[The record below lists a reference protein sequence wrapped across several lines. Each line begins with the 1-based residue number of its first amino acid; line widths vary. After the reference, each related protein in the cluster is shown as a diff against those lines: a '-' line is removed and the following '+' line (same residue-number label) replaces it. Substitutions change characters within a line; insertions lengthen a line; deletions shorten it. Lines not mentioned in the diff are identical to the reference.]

1 MKCGKLTAKLRDAV
15 PVRFYENGREIKRYK
30 NIEIPD
36 AIKELEFRDFRF
48 DVPESG
54 PITFKIFFAPGT
66 LPEIWPEARQRK
78 TRSPKDADP
87 EPMPE
92 QPEQD
97 GMEVAAEAIAEAM
110 DQAREEGQPVDE
122 IAQAVAQGA
131 EITTEIIEAE
141 DSGHEIIITAEND
154 PEDEPL
160 PETMTV
166 HYDVPSS
173 ARKALANT
181 IGEAIGA
188 YPAYQAAP
196 TFAYTIGDYT
206 LDRQGILTGP
216 HNAYLLGFLA
226 QDGYQTK

>member
-66 LPEIWPEARQRK
+66 LPETWPEARQRK
-78 TRSPKDADP
+78 TRTPKDAEATPDTAQAAT
-87 EPMPE
+87 EMP
-92 QPEQD
+92 QD
-97 GMEVAAEAIAEAM
+97 AAPQAEGLPQEATESAEDAIPAAE
-110 DQAREEGQPVDE
+110 D
-122 IAQAVAQGA
+122 
-131 EITTEIIEAE
+131 
-141 DSGHEIIITAEND
+141 N

-160 PETMTV
+160 PERMEV
-166 HYDVPSS
+166 HFDVEGS
-173 ARKALANT
+173 ARKALAHA
-181 IGEAIGA
+181 IGEGIGA
-188 YPAYQAAP
+188 YPSYKAAP
-196 TFAYTIGDYT
+196 SFTYTIGDYT
-206 LDRQGILTGP
+206 LDRHGVLTGP
-216 HNAYLLGFLA
+216 HNAYLLGLLA

>member
-15 PVRFYENGREIKRYK
+15 QVRFYENGREIKRYK

-36 AIKELEFRDFRF
+36 AIKELEFTGFKF

-54 PITFKIFFAPGT
+54 PITFKIYFEPGT
-66 LPEIWPEARQRK
+66 LPETWPEARQRK
-78 TRSPKDADP
+78 TRMPKAADP
-87 EPMPE
+87 EQMAEEPA
-92 QPEQD
+92 QD
-97 GMEVAAEAIAEAM
+97 AIEAEETALTAAM

-122 IAQAVAQGA
+122 ITQAAAQGA
-131 EITTEIIEAE
+131 EITTEIIDAA
-141 DSGHEIIITAEND
+141 DDGHEIIITAEDD
-154 PEDEPL
+154 PQDDPQ

-166 HYDVPSS
+166 HYDVPGS
-173 ARKALANT
+173 ARKALANA

-196 TFAYTIGDYT
+196 TFAYIIGEYT

>member
-15 PVRFYENGREIKRYK
+15 PVRFYENGKEIKRYK

-36 AIKELEFRDFRF
+36 AIKELEFTGFKF

-54 PITFKIFFAPGT
+54 PITFKIYFKPGT
-66 LPEIWPEARQRK
+66 LPEVWPEARQRK
-78 TRSPKDADP
+78 TRSPKDADS

-92 QPEQD
+92 QPAQD
-97 GMEVAAEAIAEAM
+97 AMEAATEAIADAI

-122 IAQAVAQGA
+122 ITQAAAQGT

-141 DSGHEIIITAEND
+141 DGGHEIIITAEDD
-154 PEDEPL
+154 PENKPL

-166 HYDVPSS
+166 HYDVPGS
-173 ARKALANT
+173 ARKALANA

-188 YPAYQAAP
+188 YPAYKAAP
-196 TFAYTIGDYT
+196 TFAYIIGDYT

-226 QDGYQTK
+226 